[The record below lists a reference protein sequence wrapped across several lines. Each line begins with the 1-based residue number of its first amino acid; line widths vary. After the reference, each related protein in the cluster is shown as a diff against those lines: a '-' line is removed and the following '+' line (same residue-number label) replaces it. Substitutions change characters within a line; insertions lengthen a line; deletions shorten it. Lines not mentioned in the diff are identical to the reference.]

1 MRPSRARQEPTTPPT
16 AANDN
21 SAMDSTLTCLAEW
34 MPRQRWY
41 ANKGAAPDLRLV
53 AEWDLGGSPDA
64 RVQVLLVCDSSGGR
78 PSLYQIPV
86 VWRSEASPAEIGR
99 PHGAVLVDG
108 TADAAFHAVLYT
120 LVTRGGSFGGA
131 DGPLYGEP
139 SPRHVRGAHHPLP
152 ATVLEGEQSNTSL
165 IFRGAGRA
173 HPVICKVFRQVHAGL
188 NPDIELQSALSEAGA
203 RSVPPVVG
211 AVSAMWRAPGEEGH
225 LVAGSLAFAQE
236 FFPGVQDAWRV
247 ALRAAERGT
256 DFSGPAERLGEA
268 VAETHAALARL
279 FPTRPATAADL
290 DATAARWRARLH
302 AALEAVPELEASVP
316 AVEGTFAR
324 ALAAPWP
331 RLQRVHGDLHLGQVI
346 DVPGRGWVLLDF
358 EGEPLRPMS
367 ERRAPDFA
375 VRDVAGMLRSFAYAA
390 DSVPAGSAGD
400 QHAWAATARA
410 AFLRGYAASGAAET
424 ADPRVLS
431 AFEVDK
437 ALYET
442 VYEARNR
449 PDWVRIPLAAVER
462 IAAG

>member
-1 MRPSRARQEPTTPPT
+1 
-16 AANDN
+16 
-21 SAMDSTLTCLAEW
+21 MDSTLACLREW

-41 ANKGAAPDLRLV
+41 ANKGAAPELRLV
-53 AEWDLGGSPDA
+53 AEWDLGGPSDA
-64 RVQVLLVCDSSGGR
+64 RVQVLLVYDTSGDG
-78 PSLYQIPV
+78 PVLYQVPV
-86 VWRSEASPAEIGR
+86 VWRSEPSAAEIGR
-99 PHGAVLVDG
+99 PHGMVLVDG
-108 TADAAFHAVLYT
+108 TADAAFHDVLYG
-120 LVTRGGSFGGA
+120 LVTRGGRFGGA

-139 SPRHVRGAHHPLP
+139 SSAHVRGSHHPLP
-152 ATVLEGEQSNTSL
+152 AIVLDGEQSNTSL

-173 HPVICKVFRQVHAGL
+173 HPVICKIFRQVHAGL
-188 NPDIELQSALSEAGA
+188 NPDIELQTALSEAGV

-211 AVSAMWRAPGEEGH
+211 AVSAMWRAPGDEGH
-225 LVAGSLAFAQE
+225 LVAGSLAFAQQ

-247 ALRAAERGT
+247 ALRAVERGT
-256 DFSGPAERLGEA
+256 DFAGPAERLGVA

-279 FPTRPATAADL
+279 FPTRPATADDL
-290 DATAARWRARLH
+290 DATATGWRLRLR
-302 AALEAVPELEASVP
+302 AALEAAPALEASVP
-316 AVEGTFAR
+316 AIERTFAR

-367 ERRAPDFA
+367 ERHAPDFA

-390 DSVPAGSAGD
+390 DSVPAGTAGD
-400 QHAWAATARA
+400 AHAWAARARA
-410 AFLRGYAASGAAET
+410 AFLRGYAGSGAAET
-424 ADPRVLS
+424 PDPHVLR

-449 PDWVRIPLAAVER
+449 PGWVRIPVAAVQR